1 MTEEKTKKELE
12 KGEMMYSV
20 ATLDENVRRMTTLDL
35 SNKENQVKLYNADMS
50 CDVKLFDIKGQ
61 ELTIIDVFV
70 EEKNV
75 LERDKDGNPIINEV
89 TGEVKTK
96 KNYRIVLFGDDGKTY
111 VSTAYGIYNSISRIC
126 GIFGNPSKENP
137 IRVEVGTR
145 KVKNGVGESLI
156 LIIKNN
162 E

>member
-1 MTEEKTKKELE
+1 MTNEENKNQIV
-12 KGEMMYSV
+12 KGEVMNQV
-20 ATLDENVRRMTTLDL
+20 ASLDENVRRITTLDL
-35 SNKENQVKLYNADMS
+35 SSKENQIKLYNADTS

-61 ELTIIDVFV
+61 ELTIVDVFV

-75 LERDKDGNPIINEV
+75 VARNEKDEPIINEV

-145 KVKNGVGESLI
+145 KVKNGIGESLI
-156 LIIKNN
+156 LIVKNN